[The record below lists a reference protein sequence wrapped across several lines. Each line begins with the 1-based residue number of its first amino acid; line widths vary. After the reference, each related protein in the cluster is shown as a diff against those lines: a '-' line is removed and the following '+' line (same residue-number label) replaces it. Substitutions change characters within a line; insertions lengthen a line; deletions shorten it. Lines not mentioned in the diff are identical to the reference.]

1 MMLDRLPE
9 TRLVFEASFLPSND
23 PYIAYQFG
31 VILPT
36 QDREIA
42 SIEFSAVP
50 TGDAPSSSVVDISCL
65 GAVVDEDDPDAV
77 PAEISQDG
85 GRTWAVW
92 RDQATG
98 EPLQRGMLIGP

>member
-1 MMLDRLPE
+1 MRRLSLLGHDRDGN
-9 TRLVFEASFLPSND
+9 T
-23 PYIAYQFG
+23 G
-31 VILPT
+31 VVRPPT
-36 QDREIA
+36 PFRV

-50 TGDAPSSSVVDISCL
+50 TGDAPSSSVVNINCL
-65 GAVVDEDDPDAV
+65 GAVVDEDDPDAL

-98 EPLQRGMLIGP
+98 EPLQRGMLILP